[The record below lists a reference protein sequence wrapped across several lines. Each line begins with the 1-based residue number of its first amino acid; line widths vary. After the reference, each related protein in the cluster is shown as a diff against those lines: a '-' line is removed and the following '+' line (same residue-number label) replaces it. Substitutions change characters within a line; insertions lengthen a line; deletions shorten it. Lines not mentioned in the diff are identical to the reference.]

1 MMKKILIVILMIFLF
16 TSVSADP
23 PKIYEINIYNMGGN
37 FSVENISI
45 QLEDNSFEN
54 IPGDY
59 TGEII
64 SNDETLLDMFIFDIP
79 SFVIAED
86 FEGQGNI
93 IFYNESSFT
102 LYAPYYEN
110 TNKII
115 LYNSE
120 YEEIL
125 EINVGQF
132 SINYLDEGP
141 TEGNNQSGSNENIG
155 QTQEEVNKS
164 VSDYWW
170 ILLII
175 LIILIGIFIRSLKK
189 K

>member
-1 MMKKILIVILMIFLF
+1 MKKILIFILVILLL
-16 TSVSADP
+16 TSVNADL
-23 PKIYEINIYNMGGN
+23 PKTYEINMYYAEGN

-45 QLEDNSFEN
+45 QLDDNSFAN
-54 IPGDY
+54 IPGAY

-64 SNDETLLDMFIFDIP
+64 ANDGTLLDMFIFDIP
-79 SFVIAED
+79 SFAIAED
-86 FEGQGNI
+86 FERQGNI

-132 SINYLDEGP
+132 SIDYLDEDP
-141 TEGNNQSGSNENIG
+141 SEGINQSDSEKNNY
-155 QTQEEVNKS
+155 QTQEDVTKS
-164 VSDYWW
+164 ISDYWW
-170 ILLII
+170 VLLII